1 MHDEW
6 ESQKKLTLF
15 LCTCHRLACSHMTTQ
30 LRGMLGNVVQVER
43 GYNCR
48 LPCLFLTQL
57 YNPFLQL
64 FFINQVISNMMPSPS
79 QSYGKLSAPCLKH
92 SRDGWDNAHFL
103 QRLTAW
109 VSGPTVPLCSHL
121 SLQCR
126 PALQSLGMWCHPCMK
141 IPTPSITLYLLWV
154 QLRCPLSKGAFP
166 DHGS

>member
-64 FFINQVISNMMPSPS
+64 FFINQVVYFEHDALSISILWEAISP
-79 QSYGKLSAPCLKH
+79 LLKT
-92 SRDGWDNAHFL
+92 F
-103 QRLTAW
+103 QRW
-109 VSGPTVPLCSHL
+109 
-121 SLQCR
+121 
-126 PALQSLGMWCHPCMK
+126 LG
-141 IPTPSITLYLLWV
+141 
-154 QLRCPLSKGAFP
+154 QCPLSAEADRLGLRPHRTTLLSPLPAMQTCSPKP
-166 DHGS
+166 RDVVSPLHGNPHPQHHPLSPLGPAQMSALQRGLS